1 MALKGR
7 WEVVRAWEVA
17 FDASLLRVKTS
28 WLSRVDNWIEG
39 GFDQIQIKRLLD
51 EANSNAS
58 LRAGFDSGD
67 FLFDAWKQIDDG
79 VPDLKGRSDYLDYLT
94 KMSRYRNEVGQSGN
108 IRYYRV
114 QGGTGNQSSQFH
126 IDIDPSTGSVTI
138 NDVTLNISVGDL
150 AHAQYFQSLRP
161 GSQIFSFELPRSV
174 DDLIKTQAQPQFKYS
189 VNPLNNGGLAPKI
202 VDPTTPGNSL
212 ELPPN
217 WAQILEDNL
226 IPGSGQIID

>member
-1 MALKGR
+1 M
-7 WEVVRAWEVA
+7 VRAWEAA
-17 FDASLLRVKTS
+17 FDAPLLRVEPT
-28 WLSRVDNWIEG
+28 WLSRVDNWIQS
-39 GFDQIQIKRLLD
+39 GFDQVQIKRLLG
-51 EANSNAS
+51 EANTSAS

-67 FLFDAWKQIDDG
+67 FVFDAWRQIDEG
-79 VPDLKGRSDYLDYLT
+79 VPSLKGRSDYLDYLT

-126 IDIDPSTGSVTI
+126 IDIDPSTGSVII
-138 NDVTLNISVGDL
+138 NDVTLNVSVGDL

-189 VNPLNNGGLAPKI
+189 MNPLNNGGQAPKI

>member
-1 MALKGR
+1 MLS
-7 WEVVRAWEVA
+7 
-17 FDASLLRVKTS
+17 DSPLLRVETS
-28 WLSRVDNWIEG
+28 WLSKVDNWIQA
-39 GFDQIQIKRLLD
+39 GFDQIQIKRLLG
-51 EANSNAS
+51 EASSNAS
-58 LRAGFDSGD
+58 IRAGFESGD
-67 FLFDAWKQIDDG
+67 LVFDAWKQIDDG
-79 VPDLKGRSDYLDYLT
+79 VPALKNRSDYLDYLT

-126 IDIDPSTGSVTI
+126 IEINPSTGFVVI
-138 NDVTLNISVGDL
+138 NDVTLNVSVGDL

-161 GSQIFSFELPRSV
+161 GSQIYSFELPRSV
-174 DDLIKTQAQPQFKYS
+174 EDLIKTQAQPQFMFS
-189 VNPLNNGGLAPKI
+189 TNPLNNGGQAPKI